1 MISDDR
7 NRLNLFQK
15 LEATL
20 GPEEANTLM
29 AHLPP
34 VTWNQ
39 LATKSDLELLRAS
52 LSAEFRGELKSFDT
66 SLRAE
71 MAVGFANLRTEMIDG
86 VNRQIKWLVTFAAAW
101 TSLLLAAMQFMK

>member
-1 MISDDR
+1 MNSDDR
-7 NRLNLFQK
+7 NRLNLYQK

-20 GPEEANTLM
+20 GTEEADTLM

-39 LATKSDLELLRAS
+39 LASKNDLEQIRTS
-52 LSAEFRGELKSFDT
+52 LSAEMS
-66 SLRAE
+66 
-71 MAVGFANLRTEMIDG
+71 VGFANLRTEMIDG

-101 TSLLLAAMQFMK
+101 TSLLLGVMQLLG

>member
-1 MISDDR
+1 MNSDDR
-7 NRLNLFQK
+7 TRLNLFQK

-39 LATKSDLELLRAS
+39 LATKSDLEQLRTELRVELAS
-52 LSAEFRGELKSFDT
+52 LGT

-71 MAVGFANLRTEMIDG
+71 MKVGFADLRTEMIGG
-86 VNRQIKWLVTFAAAW
+86 VNRQIKWLVTFSAAW

>member
-7 NRLNLFQK
+7 HRLNLYQK

-20 GPEEANTLM
+20 GTEEADTLM

-39 LATKSDLELLRAS
+39 LTSKSDLEQVRTS
-52 LSAEFRGELKSFDT
+52 LSAE
-66 SLRAE
+66 
-71 MAVGFANLRTEMIDG
+71 MNVGFANLRAEMVNG

-101 TSLLLAAMQFMK
+101 TSLLLGVMQLLS

>member
-7 NRLNLFQK
+7 HRLNLYQK

-20 GPEEANTLM
+20 GTEEADTLM

-39 LATKSDLELLRAS
+39 LASKSDLEQVRTS
-52 LSAEFRGELKSFDT
+52 LSAEMS
-66 SLRAE
+66 
-71 MAVGFANLRTEMIDG
+71 VGFANLRADMVDG

-101 TSLLLAAMQFMK
+101 TSLLLGVMQLLG